1 MRRTTFRWTGGPAL
15 ALAAMLVLAACGGD
29 DDDGETTDD
38 GDAADEP
45 AEDDTDDGAG
55 EEEVDMGEPVTLTF
69 AHPFPE
75 VHHIQQNMIE
85 PWAEDVSEAT
95 DGTVTIEIH
104 PAGALTTPAE
114 VYDNA
119 VAGAYDIGWALEGY
133 TPGRFPLTDVVEL
146 PFAFESAE
154 QATDALWDLYEE
166 FPEFQEEYSDVKVLA
181 LWTHDVGNLYT
192 VGQEVTEPDLSG
204 LTLRAPGPIQTS
216 LIEAM
221 GGAGVGMPA
230 PELYDSLE
238 RGVIDGLMIGDTGI
252 PTFSL
257 HEVVD
262 HVTVGNF
269 FVGAEFMVMNQAT
282 WDSLS
287 EAQQEAIDGLIGR
300 EFSHVGAASYD
311 TGNQEN
317 VDFEGWGFTVTNV
330 LDDIE
335 PWQEAAQPVIDDWIA
350 ARESEGVDGQA
361 IYDRLLEITGN

>member
-1 MRRTTFRWTGGPAL
+1 MRRTTFTRVSAAALAATL
-15 ALAAMLVLAACGGD
+15 ALAACGND
-29 DDDGETTDD
+29 DEPETTDD
-38 GDAADEP
+38 GDS
-45 AEDDTDDGAG
+45 TDDGAEDGAGDG
-55 EEEVDMGEPVTLTF
+55 EAEGDMGDPVTLTL

-75 VHHIQQNMIE
+75 VHHIQQNMVE
-85 PWAEDVSEAT
+85 PWAEDVEEAT

-104 PAGALTTPAE
+104 PAGALTAPDAA
-114 VYDNA
+114 YDNA
-119 VAGAYDIGWALEGY
+119 VSGAVDIGWALNGY
-133 TPGRFPLTDVVEL
+133 TPGRFPLTSIVGL
-146 PFAFESAE
+146 PFMFESAE

-166 FPEFQEEYSDVKVLA
+166 FPEFQAEYDDVKVLA

-192 VGQEVTEPDLSG
+192 VGEEVTEPDLSG
-204 LTLRAPGPIQTS
+204 LTLRAPGPLQTD

-221 GGAGVGMPA
+221 GGSGVGMPA

-269 FVGAEFMVMNQAT
+269 FVGAEFIVMNQGA

-300 EFSHVGAASYD
+300 EWSHVGAASYD
-311 TGNQEN
+311 TGNQED
-317 VDFEGWGFTVTNV
+317 VTFEEWGFTVTDV
-330 LDDIE
+330 TDDIE
-335 PWQEAAQPVIDDWIA
+335 PWQEAAQPVIDNWISE
-350 ARESEGVDGQA
+350 READGAPGQA
-361 IYDRLLEITGN
+361 MYDRLLEIVGEN